1 MRKLSVLLSIVMII
15 TALGSAVIFADTSIV
30 TDELTVDVTEASG
43 TGYAE
48 WTYQSASSAAEYLGN
63 SAAGKHSIQLK
74 SADKISGIVTT
85 VSGGYAAKVNIDW
98 NSDTTDGKTLMVY
111 GNDTQYD
118 VVTDVYDSQSS
129 GDLIGTIVKGSSTEL
144 IVEGDYEY
152 IGLRSEDGAIYIDK
166 ITISWSPSPV
176 SGKKIITFD
185 GNGAEG
191 IMTPDKEDMGSEY
204 VLPDNGFIEPENM
217 EFSNWKIG
225 GKIYMPG
232 DKITVNGD
240 IIVVAEWREIEGSA
254 DALNR
259 EATGAQGTAYK
270 DWSYKSRLSGAVYSG
285 NSAGDKNSIQLR
297 SKDNS
302 GIISSTSG
310 GYVTGIK
317 IDWNSDTSDGRT
329 LNIYGSNDPY
339 SGTSDL
345 YGDSSGNLI
354 GTIVKGSSTELI
366 VEGDYKYIGLRSAS
380 NAMYI
385 NKITVTWSP
394 SPVSEK
400 YTIEFDGNGA
410 EGNMN
415 PAKKNP
421 GDEYI
426 LPSNGFIVPD
436 GKAFDGWK
444 IDSKKYM
451 PGDKIT
457 VDGNMTVVA
466 EWRASGGTDALNR
479 AATGAQGTNYNNWQY
494 ISTISGA
501 VYSGNSAG
509 GNGSIQLRSSGN
521 NYSGI
526 VTTTS
531 GGVAK
536 KVSVIWNSGTTNGRT
551 LDIYGKNTP
560 YSAASDLYSSSESV
574 RGTKLG
580 SIVYGSGTSLTIN
593 GDYNYIGIRSSNGA
607 LYLSEVKI
615 TWGENGST
623 SSLAGYSVS
632 LNGDIGVN
640 FFMSLSDD
648 ILNDDDAY
656 MLFTKP
662 DGTTSKVY
670 VKDIK
675 DKPRT
680 VSGNT
685 YYVFSCGVSAK
696 NMSGNVTAQM
706 FVGGS
711 SSGNPMIFSVK
722 DYADYLLNPDNG
734 HPDREAAS
742 GLIKAMLNYG
752 TYAQVYFGVG
762 GVPANDTDYMTPE
775 EKQRPENEAVSC
787 EAPVTDISLDNLPGV
802 KYEGASLSLK
812 NETTLSLYFKSKETL
827 TFECSGRTVET
838 VNSGSYQI
846 ARIRGIKADE
856 IGTPITLTV
865 SNGSEQ
871 GTVTYSALNYIDTIL
886 KGNYDSDLVN
896 VVKALYFF
904 YSEAVD
910 YSG

>member
-1 MRKLSVLLSIVMII
+1 M
-15 TALGSAVIFADTSIV
+15 
-30 TDELTVDVTEASG
+30 
-43 TGYAE
+43 
-48 WTYQSASSAAEYLGN
+48 
-63 SAAGKHSIQLK
+63 
-74 SADKISGIVTT
+74 ISG
-85 VSGGYAAKVNIDW
+85 
-98 NSDTTDGKTLMVY
+98 
-111 GNDTQYD
+111 
-118 VVTDVYDSQSS
+118 
-129 GDLIGTIVKGSSTEL
+129 
-144 IVEGDYEY
+144 
-152 IGLRSEDGAIYIDK
+152 
-166 ITISWSPSPV
+166 
-176 SGKKIITFD
+176 
-185 GNGAEG
+185 AE
-191 IMTPDKEDMGSEY
+191 
-204 VLPDNGFIEPENM
+204 
-217 EFSNWKIG
+217 
-225 GKIYMPG
+225 
-232 DKITVNGD
+232 
-240 IIVVAEWREIEGSA
+240 
-254 DALNR
+254 
-259 EATGAQGTAYK
+259 
-270 DWSYKSRLSGAVYSG
+270 YSG
-285 NSAGDKNSIQLR
+285 NSAGD
-297 SKDNS
+297 
-302 GIISSTSG
+302 
-310 GYVTGIK
+310 
-317 IDWNSDTSDGRT
+317 
-329 LNIYGSNDPY
+329 ND
-339 SGTSDL
+339 
-345 YGDSSGNLI
+345 
-354 GTIVKGSSTELI
+354 
-366 VEGDYKYIGLRSAS
+366 
-380 NAMYI
+380 
-385 NKITVTWSP
+385 
-394 SPVSEK
+394 
-400 YTIEFDGNGA
+400 
-410 EGNMN
+410 
-415 PAKKNP
+415 
-421 GDEYI
+421 
-426 LPSNGFIVPD
+426 
-436 GKAFDGWK
+436 
-444 IDSKKYM
+444 
-451 PGDKIT
+451 
-457 VDGNMTVVA
+457 
-466 EWRASGGTDALNR
+466 
-479 AATGAQGTNYNNWQY
+479 
-494 ISTISGA
+494 
-501 VYSGNSAG
+501 
-509 GNGSIQLRSSGN
+509 SIQLRSSGN

-560 YSAASDLYSSSESV
+560 YSAASDLYDSLDSV
-574 RGTKLG
+574 QGTKLG

-593 GDYNYIGIRSSNGA
+593 GDYNYIGIRSNNGA

-648 ILNDDDAY
+648 VLNDDNAY

-675 DKPRT
+675 DEPRT

-706 FVGGS
+706 FVGGT

-812 NETTLSLYFKSKETL
+812 NETTLSLYFKSNETL

-856 IGTPITLTV
+856 IGTLITLTV